1 MHSNGTSRL
10 RATCQSINLSGMD
23 VAALSLIRVHEE
35 RMLAVGVRKLPLP
48 VLLVSGQLGS
58 GKTTLLNHI
67 LNNKLNLRVTCLVND
82 LASLNIDVIK

>member
-1 MHSNGTSRL
+1 MASL
-10 RATCQSINLSGMD
+10 AE
-23 VAALSLIRVHEE
+23 AADADTRV
-35 RMLAVGVRKLPLP
+35 PIT
-48 VLLVSGQLGS
+48 VLTGFLGS

>member
-1 MHSNGTSRL
+1 
-10 RATCQSINLSGMD
+10 MD

-82 LASLNIDVIK
+82 LSALNIDVKK